1 MPFGVGHLPRWLRGL
16 VAASIVLSCV
26 PTVAQPITPPTKG
39 VKLNLPQNS
48 ELSLLID
55 YVSQRLGVKILY
67 DEAVANKRLT
77 VKAPEAIPADTLLQV
92 LQSALKMKGL
102 ALVDADVPGWKR
114 IEKSDDLLKIAKP
127 GEEGLL
133 ADASGTDA
141 ITQAFTLKHVTPERL
156 EEVIKPFLTEPGAN
170 TLALADQRVL
180 IVTDYA
186 SNLRKIARLVATIDQ
201 AGPAAEVKF
210 YEAKHVE
217 AATLQKQ
224 IGEVLAARLGG
235 VQGAKLQITAEP
247 RTNKLILIGTAAQV
261 TEAIALAESVDVP
274 LGLRTEVYELQY
286 VEAARIDGLVQD
298 LFDELTI
305 KRLYQS
311 AIDEEDNLLIV
322 TATPAIHERIS
333 WLRKQLD
340 VEAKRP
346 GSAVQFYRLKFA
358 DALEVLQTIQSIQ
371 QNGPAFDRF
380 ATRGVSPLGRGRFNN
395 NQYANPVGVGGAFVP
410 GPNRL
415 VAPGTINPVAP
426 PALVTQP
433 DGTVAA
439 LPLAASNQ
447 QDDGLSGLLSGNAR
461 VTADPTSNAI
471 IVVADRAIQEVY
483 KNLIEFLDQRR
494 PQVMIEAKVVVVD
507 TTNGTSVG
515 VEVSLGDRSGVERL
529 FEFTSYG
536 LSAVDPVSGA
546 LALIPGRGFNW
557 TLVEPDTA
565 DAVVRAL
572 ATHTRSKV
580 VSSPRLLVDD
590 NATGTL
596 ASVAEVPFTSI
607 NASDT
612 VATTSFAGFAEA
624 GTTLEV
630 TPRISDE
637 DHLQLDYVVT
647 LNSFTGAGGDGVPPP
662 RQTNEISSSVTIP
675 DGYTVI
681 VGGLNFDSKGWEYD
695 GIPFIERIPLLKE
708 LTGIETKSMSNTTL
722 FFFLRPV
729 ILRDDKFAD
738 LKYLSDRDLKP
749 ARVGTNYPVSRPLII
764 K

>member
-1 MPFGVGHLPRWLRGL
+1 MPAQLPVSPADGV
-16 VAASIVLSCV
+16 
-26 PTVAQPITPPTKG
+26 Q
-39 VKLNLPQNS
+39 LNLPKNS
-48 ELSLLID
+48 ELSLLVD
-55 YVSQRLGVKILY
+55 YVSQRLGVQILY

-77 VKAPEAIPADTLLQV
+77 VKAPEAIPVETLLQV
-92 LQSALKMKGL
+92 LESALKMKGL

-127 GEEGLL
+127 GQEAVL
-133 ADASGTDA
+133 AEAAGTDA
-141 ITQAFTLKHVTPERL
+141 ITQAFTLRHVTPERL
-156 EEVIKPFLTEPGAN
+156 AEVIKPFLTEPGAN
-170 TLALADQRVL
+170 TLALAEQRVL

-186 SNLRKIARLVATIDQ
+186 SNLRKIARLVETIDQ
-201 AGPAAEVKF
+201 AGPEAEVRF

-217 AATLQKQ
+217 AAALQKQ
-224 IGEVLAARLGG
+224 IGEVLAARVSTAAGT
-235 VQGAKLQITAEP
+235 KLQITAEP
-247 RTNKLILIGTAAQV
+247 RTNKLILIGPADQV
-261 TEAIALAESVDVP
+261 AEAIRLAESVDVP
-274 LGLRTEVYELQY
+274 LGLRTEVYELLY
-286 VEAARIDGLVQD
+286 VEAGRIDSLVQD

-322 TATPAIHERIS
+322 TATDAIHERID
-333 WLRKQLD
+333 WLREQLD

-395 NQYANPVGVGGAFVP
+395 NQYATPFGPGGGFVP
-410 GPNRL
+410 GPNRF
-415 VAPGTINPVAP
+415 VPPGTIQPVTP
-426 PALVTQP
+426 PAVIPQADPTTQAQP
-433 DGTVAA
+433 LVAA
-439 LPLAASNQ
+439 PAAAAPQ
-447 QDDGLSGLLSGNAR
+447 QEDGLSGLLSGNAR

-471 IVVADRAIQEVY
+471 IVVADRATQEVY

-494 PQVMIEAKVVVVD
+494 PQVMIEAKVVVID

-515 VEVSLGDRSGVERL
+515 VEISLGDRSGAERL

-536 LSAVDPVSGA
+536 LSTVDPITGA
-546 LALIPGRGFNW
+546 LSLIPGRGFNW
-557 TLVEPDTA
+557 ALVEPDTA

-572 ATHTRSKV
+572 STHTRSKV
-580 VSSPRLLVDD
+580 VSAPRLLVDD

-596 ASVAEVPFTSI
+596 ASVSEVPFTSI

-637 DHLQLDYVVT
+637 DHLQLEYVVT
-647 LNSFTGAGGDGVPPP
+647 LNSFTGTGGDGVPPP
-662 RQTNEISSSVTIP
+662 RQTNEIASSVTIP

-681 VGGLNFDSKGWEYD
+681 VGGLNFHSDGWEYD
-695 GIPFIERIPLLKE
+695 GIPFIERIPVLKE
-708 LTGIETKSMSNTTL
+708 LTGIEATSNNNTTL

-749 ARVGTNYPVSRPLII
+749 ACIGTNYPVSRPQII
-764 K
+764 R